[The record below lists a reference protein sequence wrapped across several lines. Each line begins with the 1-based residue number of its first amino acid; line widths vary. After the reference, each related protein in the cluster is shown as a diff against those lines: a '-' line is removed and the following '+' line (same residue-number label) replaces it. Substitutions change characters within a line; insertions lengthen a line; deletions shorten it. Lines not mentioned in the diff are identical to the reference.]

1 MSRLPSPIADSG
13 ISLYVH
19 VPFCLSKC
27 PYCDFNT
34 YQGIEGLMEPYAQ
47 ALSTELTLWGR
58 VLGGPRVNTVFFG
71 GGTPS
76 YLGPESLGRV
86 METISS
92 GFELSEGA
100 EVTVEANP
108 GDLTPETLSGLKSIG
123 ATRLSIGVQSL
134 DDGLLKMLGRRHSAD
149 EALAAHSTAREAG
162 FDKINLDLIYGLPG
176 QTLQQWR
183 ETLESAADAGPGH
196 LSLYALT
203 LEEGTPME
211 QWVRRGT
218 LPEPDPDLAADMY
231 ELASERL
238 GGAGYARYEISNW
251 ALPGHESLHNK
262 AYWLNLAYLGVGPGA
277 HSRLGSRRFWTVKP
291 PRDYIRLSEQW
302 RTDSVGVSKPAGQ
315 IDDALL
321 GSALTVD
328 GWEEIP
334 PELDMAETMIL
345 GLRLTAGIDVQAF
358 EDRFSADPFT
368 LYGAQIET
376 LMGQGLLESSGG
388 RLLLTDKGRL
398 LSNRVFVEFL

>member
-1 MSRLPSPIADSG
+1 MPARYPDSG
-13 ISLYVH
+13 IALYVH
-19 VPFCLSKC
+19 IPFCLSKC

-34 YQGIEGLMEPYAQ
+34 YQGIEGLMELYGD

-58 VLGGPRVNTVFFG
+58 VLGKPQVNTVFFG

-76 YLGPESLGRV
+76 YLGPESLGRI

-92 GFELSEGA
+92 NFELWKGA
-100 EVTVEANP
+100 EVTIEANP
-108 GDLTPETLSGLKSIG
+108 GDLTPETLDGLKSIG

-149 EALAAHSTAREAG
+149 EALAAHSAAREAG
-162 FDKINLDLIYGLPG
+162 FDQVNLDLIYGLPG
-176 QTLQQWR
+176 QTLGQWR
-183 ETLESAADAGPGH
+183 DTVESAAEAGPGH

-231 ELASERL
+231 ELATERL

-251 ALPGHESLHNK
+251 AFPGHESLHNK
-262 AYWLNLAYLGVGPGA
+262 AYWLNLPYLGVGPGA

-291 PRDYIRLSEQW
+291 PRDYVRLAEQW
-302 RTDSVGVSKPAGQ
+302 RTDSVGVSKPARQ

-328 GWEEIP
+328 GWEEIS

-345 GLRLTAGIDVQAF
+345 GLRLTEGIDVQAF
-358 EDRFSADPFT
+358 EDRFSADPFQ

-376 LMGQGLLESSGG
+376 LTGQGLLESSGG
-388 RLLLTDKGRL
+388 WLRLTDKGCL

>member
-1 MSRLPSPIADSG
+1 MNNTPLSISDSG
-13 ISLYVH
+13 IALYVH

-34 YQGIEGLMEPYAQ
+34 YQGIEGLMEPYAN

-58 VLGGPRVNTVFFG
+58 VLDRPRVNTVFFG

-76 YLGPESLGRV
+76 YLGPETLGRIL
-86 METISS
+86 ETISS
-92 GFELSEGA
+92 AFKLAEGA

-108 GDLTPETLSGLKSIG
+108 GDLTPETLVGLKSIG

-134 DDGLLKMLGRRHSAD
+134 DDGLLKMLGRRHSSD
-149 EALAAHSTAREAG
+149 EALAAHSATRKVG
-162 FDKINLDLIYGLPG
+162 FDRVNLDLIYGLPG
-176 QTLQQWR
+176 QTLEQWR
-183 ETLESAADAGPGH
+183 ATLNSVIEAGPGH

-203 LEEGTPME
+203 LEEGTPLH

-238 GGAGYARYEISNW
+238 AGAGYIRYEISNW
-251 ALPGHESLHNK
+251 AFSGHESLHNK
-262 AYWLNLAYLGVGPGA
+262 AYWLNLPYLGVGPGA
-277 HSRLGSRRFWTVKP
+277 HSRLGNRRFWTVKP

-302 RTDSVGVSKPAGQ
+302 RTDSVSASKPVRE

-321 GSALTVD
+321 GSVLTVD
-328 GWEEIP
+328 GWEEIS

-345 GLRLTAGIDVQAF
+345 GLRLTEGIGVQAF
-358 EDRFSADPFT
+358 MDRFCIDPLE
-368 LYGAQIET
+368 LYAAQIET
-376 LMGQGLLESSGG
+376 LSGQGLLESANG
-388 RLLLTDKGRL
+388 RLRLTDKGFL

>member
-1 MSRLPSPIADSG
+1 MSKSPLSIADSG
-13 ISLYVH
+13 IALYVH

-34 YQGIEGLMEPYAQ
+34 YQGIEGLMVPYAK
-47 ALSTELTLWGR
+47 ALSQELTLWGR
-58 VLGGPRVNTVFFG
+58 VLGGPRINTVFFG

-76 YLGPESLGRV
+76 YLGPASLGRV

-92 GFELSEGA
+92 SFELSKGA

-108 GDLTPETLSGLKSIG
+108 GDLTPDTLAGLKSIG

-134 DDGLLKMLGRRHSAD
+134 DDGLLKLLGRRHSAD
-149 EALAAHSTAREAG
+149 EALAAHSAAREAG
-162 FDKINLDLIYGLPG
+162 FDKVNLDLIYGLPG
-176 QTLQQWR
+176 QTLGQWQD
-183 ETLESAADAGPGH
+183 TVESAAEAAPGH

-238 GGAGYARYEISNW
+238 ARAGYVRYEISNW
-251 ALPGHESLHNK
+251 ALSGHESLHNK
-262 AYWLNLAYLGVGPGA
+262 AYWLNLPYLGVGPGA
-277 HSRLGSRRFWTVKP
+277 HSRLGCRRFWTVKP
-291 PRDYIRLSEQW
+291 PRDYIRLAEQW
-302 RTDSVGVSKPAGQ
+302 RTDSVGVAKPAVR

-321 GSALTVD
+321 GSVLTVD

-345 GLRLTAGIDVQAF
+345 GLRLTDGVDVEAF
-358 EDRFSADPFT
+358 KDRFSADPFQ
-368 LYGAQIET
+368 LYGAQIDT
-376 LMGQGLLESSGG
+376 LTGQGLLESSGG
-388 RLLLTDKGRL
+388 RLRLTDKGCL

>member
-1 MSRLPSPIADSG
+1 MNKTPLSIADTG

-34 YQGIEGLMEPYAQ
+34 YQGIESLMEPYAN
-47 ALSTELTLWGR
+47 ALSTELTLWGG
-58 VLGGPRVNTVFFG
+58 VLDSPRVNTVFFG

-76 YLGPESLGRV
+76 YLGPELLGRI

-92 GFELSEGA
+92 SFVLAEAA

-108 GDLTPETLSGLKSIG
+108 GDLTPETLAGLRSIG

-134 DDGLLKMLGRRHSAD
+134 DDGLLKMLGRRHNAH
-149 EALAAHSTAREAG
+149 EALAAHTAVREAG
-162 FDKINLDLIYGLPG
+162 FDQVNLDLIYGLPG
-176 QTLQQWR
+176 QTLHQWG
-183 ETLESAADAGPGH
+183 ETLETVAEAGPGH
-196 LSLYALT
+196 LSLYALI

-218 LPEPDPDLAADMY
+218 LPEPNPDLAADMY

-238 GGAGYARYEISNW
+238 GGVGYVRYEISNW
-251 ALPGHESLHNK
+251 AFSGQESRHNK
-262 AYWLNLAYLGVGPGA
+262 AYWLNLPYLGVGPGA

-291 PRDYIRLSEQW
+291 PRDYIRLAQKWNESRSGASNQSLE
-302 RTDSVGVSKPAGQ
+302 

-321 GSALTVD
+321 GSVLTVA
-328 GWEEIP
+328 GWEEIS
-334 PELDMAETMIL
+334 PELDMAETIIL
-345 GLRLTAGIDVQAF
+345 GLRLTEGIDVQDF
-358 EDRFSADPFT
+358 KDRFCVDPHA
-368 LYGAQIET
+368 LYSSQIET
-376 LMGQGLLESSGG
+376 LTGQGLLECADG
-388 RLLLTDKGRL
+388 RLRLTNKGFL

>member
-1 MSRLPSPIADSG
+1 MNKTSLSIADTG

-34 YQGIEGLMEPYAQ
+34 YQGIEGLMEPYAN
-47 ALSTELTLWGR
+47 ALSTELTLWGG
-58 VLGGPRVNTVFFG
+58 VLDSRRVNTVFFG

-76 YLGPESLGRV
+76 YLGPASLGRIL
-86 METISS
+86 ETISS
-92 GFELSEGA
+92 GFELTEDA
-100 EVTVEANP
+100 EVTIEANP
-108 GDLTPETLSGLKSIG
+108 GDLTPETLDALKSIG

-149 EALAAHSTAREAG
+149 EALAAHSAAREAG
-162 FDKINLDLIYGLPG
+162 FDQVNLDLIYGLPG
-176 QTLQQWR
+176 QTLGQWR
-183 ETLESAADAGPGH
+183 DTVETAAGAEPGH

-211 QWVRRGT
+211 QWVGRGT

-231 ELASERL
+231 ELASGRL
-238 GGAGYARYEISNW
+238 GDAGYVRYEISNW
-251 ALPGHESLHNK
+251 ALSGHESLHNK
-262 AYWLNLAYLGVGPGA
+262 AYWRNLPYLGVGPGA

-291 PRDYIRLSEQW
+291 PRDYIRLAERWNENWRGGSSEI
-302 RTDSVGVSKPAGQ
+302 PE

-328 GWEEIP
+328 GWEEIS

-345 GLRLTAGIDVQAF
+345 GLRLTEGIDVQAF
-358 EDRFSADPFT
+358 KDRFSVDPFA
-368 LYGAQIET
+368 LYASQIKALT
-376 LMGQGLLESSGG
+376 RQGLLECADG
-388 RLLLTDKGRL
+388 RLRLTDKGML
-398 LSNRVFVEFL
+398 LSNQAFVEFL

>member
-1 MSRLPSPIADSG
+1 MPARCTDSG
-13 ISLYVH
+13 IALYVH

-34 YQGIEGLMEPYAQ
+34 YQGIERLMAPYSK

-58 VLGGPRVNTVFFG
+58 TLGRPQVNTVFFG

-76 YLGPESLGRV
+76 YLGPELLGRV

-92 GFELSEGA
+92 SFEPADGA
-100 EVTVEANP
+100 EVTFEANP
-108 GDLTPETLSGLKSIG
+108 GDLTPKTLDGLKSIG

-134 DDGLLKMLGRRHSAD
+134 DDGLLKLLGRRHSAD
-149 EALAAHSTAREAG
+149 EALKAHSDARASG
-162 FDKINLDLIYGLPG
+162 FDKVNLDLIYGLPG

-183 ETLESAADAGPGH
+183 ETLESTVQAGPGH

-211 QWVRRGT
+211 QWVRRGA

-231 ELASERL
+231 ELARERL
-238 GGAGYARYEISNW
+238 GGTGYVYYELSNW

-262 AYWLNLAYLGVGPGA
+262 AYWLNLPYLGVGPGA

-291 PRDYIRLSEQW
+291 PRDYIRLAEQW
-302 RTDSVGVSKPAGQ
+302 RNTYDGASDGAQ
-315 IDDALL
+315 EIDDTLL

-328 GWEEIP
+328 GWEHIQ

-345 GLRLTAGIDVQAF
+345 GLRLMEGIDVQAF
-358 EDRFSADPFT
+358 RDRFSVDPFT
-368 LYGAQIET
+368 LYGAQIKDLE
-376 LMGQGLLESSGG
+376 GQGLLECFDG
-388 RLLLTDKGRL
+388 RLRLTDKGCL

>member
-1 MSRLPSPIADSG
+1 MSKTPLSITDSG
-13 ISLYVH
+13 IALYVH

-34 YQGIEGLMEPYAQ
+34 YQGIEGLMGPYAN

-58 VLGGPRVNTVFFG
+58 VLNRPRVNTVFFG

-76 YLGPESLGRV
+76 YLGPASLGRIL
-86 METISS
+86 ETVSS
-92 GFELSEGA
+92 AFDLA
-100 EVTVEANP
+100 ESAEATIEANP
-108 GDLTPETLSGLKSIG
+108 GDLTPETLTGLKSIG

-134 DDGLLKMLGRRHSAD
+134 DDGLLKMLGRRHSAA
-149 EALAAHSTAREAG
+149 EALTAHSAAREAG
-162 FDKINLDLIYGLPG
+162 FDQVNLDLIYGLPG
-176 QTLQQWR
+176 QTLHQWR
-183 ETLESAADAGPGH
+183 ETLETAAEAGPGH

-211 QWVRRGT
+211 QWVRLGT

-231 ELASERL
+231 ELAGELL
-238 GGAGYARYEISNW
+238 GSAGYLRYEISNW
-251 ALPGHESLHNK
+251 ALPGHEGRHNK
-262 AYWLNLAYLGVGPGA
+262 AYWLNLPYLGVGPGA

-291 PRDYIRLSEQW
+291 PRDYIKLSEQW
-302 RTDSVGVSKPAGQ
+302 RTDFVGVSKPATQ

-321 GSALTVD
+321 GSVLTVD
-328 GWEEIP
+328 GWEEIS

-345 GLRLTAGIDVQAF
+345 GLRLTEGIDIQTFV
-358 EDRFSADPFT
+358 DRFSVDPLT
-368 LYGAQIET
+368 LYAAQIESLT
-376 LMGQGLLESSGG
+376 GQGLLESADG
-388 RLLLTDKGRL
+388 RLRLTDKGFL

>member
-1 MSRLPSPIADSG
+1 MPARYTDSG
-13 ISLYVH
+13 IALYVH

-34 YQGIEGLMEPYAQ
+34 YQGIEGLMGLYAD

-58 VLGGPRVNTVFFG
+58 VLGRPQVNTVFFG

-76 YLGPESLGRV
+76 YLGPESLGRI
-86 METISS
+86 MATISS
-92 GFELSEGA
+92 NFELSEGA

-108 GDLTPETLSGLKSIG
+108 GDLTPETLAGFKSIG

-134 DDGLLKMLGRRHSAD
+134 DDGLLKMLGRRHSAY
-149 EALAAHSTAREAG
+149 EALAAHSAAREAG
-162 FDKINLDLIYGLPG
+162 FDKVNLDLIYGLPNQALG
-176 QTLQQWR
+176 QWQQ
-183 ETLESAADAGPGH
+183 TLESAAEAAPGH

-231 ELASERL
+231 ELATERL

-251 ALPGHESLHNK
+251 AFPGHESLHNK
-262 AYWLNLAYLGVGPGA
+262 AYWLNLPYLGVGPGA
-277 HSRLGSRRFWTVKP
+277 HSRLGSRRFWTVRP
-291 PRDYIRLSEQW
+291 PRDYIKLAERWSESW
-302 RTDSVGVSKPAGQ
+302 SSASNGSVE

-321 GSALTVD
+321 GSTLTVD

-334 PELDMAETMIL
+334 PTLDMAETMIL
-345 GLRLTAGIDVQAF
+345 GLRLTEGLDIQTF
-358 EDRFSADPFT
+358 KDRFSIDPFT
-368 LYGAQIET
+368 LYAAQIET
-376 LMGQGLLESSGG
+376 LTGQGLLERSGG
-388 RLLLTDKGRL
+388 RLKLTDKGCL

>member
-1 MSRLPSPIADSG
+1 MSRLPSPIADSD
-13 ISLYVH
+13 IALYVH

-34 YQGIEGLMEPYAQ
+34 YQGIEGLMVPYAK
-47 ALSTELTLWGR
+47 ALSQELTLWGR
-58 VLGGPRVNTVFFG
+58 VLGGPRINTVFFG

-86 METISS
+86 METVSS
-92 GFELSEGA
+92 AFKLSEGA

-108 GDLTPETLSGLKSIG
+108 GDLTSESLASLKSIG

-149 EALAAHSTAREAG
+149 EALAAHSAAREAG
-162 FDKINLDLIYGLPG
+162 FDKVNLDLIYGLPG
-176 QTLQQWR
+176 QTLGQWQ
-183 ETLESAADAGPGH
+183 ETVESAAEAGPGH

-231 ELASERL
+231 ELATERL

-251 ALPGHESLHNK
+251 AFPGHESLHNK
-262 AYWLNLAYLGVGPGA
+262 AYWLNLPYLGVGPGA

-291 PRDYIRLSEQW
+291 PRDYIRLAEQW
-302 RTDSVGVSKPAGQ
+302 RTDSVGVAKPARQ

-321 GSALTVD
+321 GSVLTVD

-345 GLRLTAGIDVQAF
+345 GLRLTDGVDVEAF
-358 EDRFSADPFT
+358 KDRFSADPFQ
-368 LYGAQIET
+368 LYGAQIDT
-376 LMGQGLLESSGG
+376 LTGQGLLESSGG
-388 RLLLTDKGRL
+388 RLRLTDKGCL